1 MKYISILII
10 IFATFLGLSAC
21 TDDEVNKD
29 SYSVDMGNIQD
40 VIFQMRNSKLQNVTD
55 KGTVPSARTRA
66 IGSNG
71 VIIGNSDAIL
81 GYSYKAGNSILG
93 DYNNVGFPVIDI
105 SKVKDYDPTYI
116 ISTGLKTA
124 TSESFSYSNIDNYL
138 NKSQISKK
146 ASSGFS
152 INILKIFSIG
162 RKHKTTQLFAS
173 YERDSIHSVYGE
185 MNLKLSNN
193 KFQLLATQENL
204 HTYTQG
210 FLTKSFMKNLYGS
223 TPANILS
230 QYGDFLMTGYVTGG
244 KVTVLLA
251 GLSSSSVNITDKE
264 KMMDQSFSGFIDW
277 KIKKVS
283 GKISLDSLSIGKNNG
298 TIKAHTHYLDM
309 NRGYVYTYGG
319 KQGLLAVGKF
329 LDMDNSAINL
339 TPWAQSLDDEN
350 THTLVDITDNGLL
363 PLSSVVLEDNYK
375 RRLDYTSA
383 GILPKVTKL
392 ENPYIEIAKYYV
404 RYSSIYK
411 KPLYNIAAILNT
423 RQGDKIILCDTLGKD
438 LPDAELLKN
447 SDNTFFMRKAAEI
460 AKKMEKYFEIE
471 IKTNVYARYNPIL
484 FNPLCEVIVCNGDNL
499 HWCKDKKTG
508 LYYIYD
514 RQNKVAFSVY
524 DDDIDGD
531 YVLDYYGIRDWFESN
546 CTKRSI
552 SIGTITRT
560 FKIIGL

>member
-10 IFATFLGLSAC
+10 ILATFLGLSAC
-21 TDDEVNKD
+21 TEDEVNKD

-93 DYNNVGFPVIDI
+93 DYNNVGFPVIDV
-105 SKVKDYDPTYI
+105 SKVKGYDPTYI
-116 ISTGLKTA
+116 TSTGLKTA

-138 NKSQISKK
+138 SKSQISKK

-251 GLSSSSVNITDKE
+251 GRSSSSVNITDKE

-309 NRGYVYTYGG
+309 NQGYVYTYGG
-319 KQGLLAVGKF
+319 KQGLLAVGKL

-375 RRLDYTSA
+375 S
-383 GILPKVTKL
+383 
-392 ENPYIEIAKYYV
+392 V
-404 RYSSIYK
+404 RYSDTYK

-447 SDNTFFMRKAAEI
+447 SDNSFFMKKAAEI
-460 AKKMEKYFEIE
+460 ALKMEKYFEIE
-471 IKTNVYARYNPIL
+471 IKTNIYAKYNPVL
-484 FNPLCEVIVCNGDNL
+484 LNPLCEVIVCNGDNL
-499 HWCKDKKTG
+499 HWCKDKNSG

-531 YVLDYYGIRDWFESN
+531 YTLDDYGIRDWFESN

-552 SIGTITRT
+552 SIGTITRSY
-560 FKIIGL
+560 KIIGL